1 MMIKILRAIAN
12 FMDFV
17 DGIGSKPNYEKRIYN
32 VSLGDTD
39 SYFAMILKSRIAEM
53 EGYEY
58 EGGETHKKNYIK
70 KVLARI
76 EDRVIE
82 LGVDTR
88 TLSNDEVHD
97 IINWRY

>member
-1 MMIKILRAIAN
+1 MKTILRAVVR
-12 FMDFV
+12 FMDYV
-17 DGIGSKPNYEKRIYN
+17 DGLGSKSNYEKRLYN

-39 SYFAMILKSRIAEM
+39 SYFAMVLKSRIAEM

-58 EGGETHKKNYIK
+58 KGGETHKKNYIK
-70 KVLARI
+70 KVLTRI
-76 EDRVIE
+76 ENRVIE

-97 IINWRY
+97 IIDWRY